1 MAAAKKG
8 GDRQELHERIR
19 VLAQAAGDR
28 LKSEGGE
35 NDLLDRIA
43 ADPAFRLTREEVAAV
58 ADPKAFVGRAPEQ
71 VEEFLAAEV
80 DPLLA
85 AHADALSGAAVE
97 VKV

>member
-19 VLAQAAGDR
+19 VHAQAAGDR
-28 LKSEGGE
+28 LKAEGGE
-35 NDLLDRIA
+35 NDLLPRIA
-43 ADPAFRLTREEVAAV
+43 ADPAFGLSVEEVAAA
-58 ADPKAFVGRAPEQ
+58 ADPRIFVGRAPEQ

-80 DPLLA
+80 DPLLSR
-85 AHADALSGAAVE
+85 HAGALAEAAVE